1 MMPERREITYYE
13 EAGVSNTDETFKLA
27 LARAEELRIR
37 TIILP
42 STRGGT
48 GAKASELFKGYN
60 LVVVTHVCG
69 FRKPDMVELTEEDR
83 DVIVQNGGKILTTT
97 HAFGGLGRAV
107 RRKFNTM
114 QCDEIIA
121 NTLRVFGQGMKVAC
135 EITLMAADAGL
146 ISTQEDA
153 IALGGTGRGVD
164 TAIIVRPVNT
174 TEFFDLRVKEILC
187 KPRL

>member
-27 LARAEELRIR
+27 LVRAEELGIR

-83 DVIVQNGGKILTTT
+83 DVIVQNGGKILTAT

-164 TAIIVRPVNT
+164 TAIVVRPVNT